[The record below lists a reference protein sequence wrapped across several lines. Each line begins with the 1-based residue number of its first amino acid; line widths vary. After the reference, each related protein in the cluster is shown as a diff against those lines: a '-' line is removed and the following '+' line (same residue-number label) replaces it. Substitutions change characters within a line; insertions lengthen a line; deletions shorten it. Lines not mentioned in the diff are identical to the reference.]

1 MAIRQIR
8 KDGDEVLRKKC
19 KEVDVI
25 NSRILVLLKDMA
37 DTMHMAEGVGLAAP
51 QVGIL
56 KRVVVIDVGEG
67 VLELINPVIISESG
81 EQTDFEGCLSI
92 PDVLG
97 EVKRPEIVVA
107 QALNAKGEKITVE
120 GTGLL
125 AVALCHE
132 IDHLDGILFK
142 DKVIRFIDKSELEKD
157 EEVK

>member
-1 MAIRQIR
+1 MAIREIR

-25 NSRILVLLKDMA
+25 NDRILVLLKDMA
-37 DTMHMAEGVGLAAP
+37 ETMYISDGVGLAAP

-56 KRVVVIDVGEG
+56 KRVVVIDVGEEL
-67 VLELINPVIISESG
+67 LELINPVIISESG

-92 PDVLG
+92 PDILG
-97 EVKRPEIVVA
+97 EVKRPENVVVE
-107 QALNAKGEKITVE
+107 ALNAKGEKITVE

-142 DKVIRFIDKSELEKD
+142 DKAIKLIDKSELEKD